1 MAKLSLADKMRI
13 QTLREQGLGAKA
25 MKMAYPQK
33 NWNLSTLN
41 EICRRIDKTG
51 SAVERKV
58 GSGRPK
64 SARSIDNITKVQELI
79 CSQEDQPGTSKSTRQ
94 AASEIGISAT
104 SVRRIAKMD
113 LGLLSYACSSHK
125 RCNQA

>member
-41 EICRRIDKTG
+41 EICRRIDKTQDG
-51 SAVERKV
+51 V
-58 GSGRPK
+58 GSGEKGWQRT
-64 SARSIDNITKVQELI
+64 TK
-79 CSQEDQPGTSKSTRQ
+79 
-94 AASEIGISAT
+94 ISA
-104 SVRRIAKMD
+104 I
-113 LGLLSYACSSHK
+113 
-125 RCNQA
+125 N